1 MAEEFNPI
9 ELKKLYRPE
18 KEAVEHLGQ
27 ITIIGGSRLFHGAPI
42 LSLKVASRIVGM
54 VFFTSPEASVGK
66 VAEEA
71 KSKLSSFIWVPLEE
85 IEEYLTKSDAILI
98 GPGFMRFRSEKV
110 PHGERHHVCDEACQ
124 KTKEITQG
132 LLTKFP
138 EKRWVI
144 DAGSLQVLE
153 TSWIP
158 PGAILTPNKEEY
170 ELLFGEEKP
179 EKAAKK
185 YKCHL
190 IVKGPVDI
198 VCSPKRSVEIK
209 GGNIGMA
216 KGGTGDVLAGLAV
229 SFLVKNEPFLAAC
242 AASYITKAS
251 GDELYRKVGVN
262 FNADDLAETVPQV
275 AKNLLG

>member
-9 ELKKLYRPE
+9 ELTKLYRPD
-18 KEAVEHLGQ
+18 KDAAEHLGQ
-27 ITIIGGSRLFHGAPI
+27 VTIIGGSRLFHGAPI
-42 LSLKVASRIVGM
+42 LSLKVASRIVEM
-54 VFFTSPEASVGK
+54 VFFSSPEASVGK
-66 VAEEA
+66 VAEEI
-71 KSKLSSFIWVPLEE
+71 KSKLSSFIWMPFKE

-110 PHGERHHVCDEACQ
+110 PHGERSHVCDEVCQ
-124 KTKEITQG
+124 KTREITRR

-144 DAGSLQVLE
+144 DAGSLQVLD

-158 PGAILTPNKEEY
+158 QGAILTPNKEEY

-190 IVKGPVDI
+190 ILKGPVDI

-216 KGGTGDVLAGLAV
+216 KGGTGDILAGLAV
-229 SFLVKNEPFLAAC
+229 ALLVKNEPFLAAC
-242 AASYITKAS
+242 AASYITKAA
-251 GDELYRKVGVN
+251 GDELYRRAGVN
-262 FNADDLAETVPQV
+262 FNADDLAKIVPQV
-275 AKNLLG
+275 IKNFPG

>member
-9 ELKKLYRPE
+9 ELKKLYRPD
-18 KEAVEHLGQ
+18 KDAAEHLGQ
-27 ITIIGGSRLFHGAPI
+27 VTIVGGSRLFHGAPI

-54 VFFTSPEASVGK
+54 VFFSSPEASVGK
-66 VAEEA
+66 VAEEI
-71 KSKLSSFIWVPLEE
+71 KSKLSSFIWMPFEE

-98 GPGFMRFRSEKV
+98 GPGLMRFRSEKV
-110 PHGERHHVCDEACQ
+110 PHGERSHVCDEACQ
-124 KTKEITQG
+124 ETREITQR

-144 DAGSLQVLE
+144 DAGSLQVLD

-158 PGAILTPNKEEY
+158 QGAILTPNKEEY
-170 ELLFGEEKP
+170 EILFGEEKP

-190 IVKGPVDI
+190 ILKGPVDI

-216 KGGTGDVLAGLAV
+216 KGGTGDVLAGLTVA
-229 SFLVKNEPFLAAC
+229 LYAKNDALLSAC

-251 GDELYRKVGVN
+251 GDELYRRAGVN
-262 FNADDLAETVPQV
+262 FNADDLAEIVPQV
-275 AKNLLG
+275 IKNLPG